1 MCYPSPPHQK
11 LMQLRKKVKLGLEIA
26 YTCGR
31 KAFGE
36 NISNMVQCRNKYDI
50 KLLIGHVLTD
60 KMIID
65 LNVLSASM

>member
-1 MCYPSPPHQK
+1 MCYPSPPPK
-11 LMQLRKKVKLGLEIA
+11 AYAIEEESEAWLGDCVHLW
-26 YTCGR
+26 
-31 KAFGE
+31 KDGE